1 MAQDTEYSAVGN
13 QGRIREI
20 GIPVKSVD
28 WVKLHPGQGSSGT
41 TWLFATMGQ
50 QTDNLFVL
58 KINPKTGETR
68 QFYRLYP
75 VRITRQR
82 PG

>member
-1 MAQDTEYSAVGN
+1 MCNHCCCMLGPMSNV
-13 QGRIREI
+13 QGI
-20 GIPVKSVD
+20 GIPVKSVN
-28 WVKLHPGQGSSGT
+28 WVKLHPGQDSSGT

-50 QTDNLFVL
+50 QADNLFVL